1 MGKIKQI
8 TEQGF
13 KLIDIGAT
21 CPFCGSKCALG
32 KVFGYHIIC
41 DNLECGADIQ
51 YFGAE
56 NDPVRTASRFNRRK
70 EDIDGNPEEDH
81 GDL

>member
-1 MGKIKQI
+1 MGKIDQLREDGYKMV
-8 TEQGF
+8 
-13 KLIDIGAT
+13 DVGAV

-32 KVFGYHIIC
+32 RVFGYHIIC

-56 NDPVRTASRFNRRK
+56 KDPVRTACRFNRRK
-70 EDIDGNPEEDH
+70 E
-81 GDL
+81 

>member
-1 MGKIKQI
+1 MGKINQI

-13 KLIDIGAT
+13 KLIDIGAA

-41 DNLECGADIQ
+41 DNPECGADIQ

-56 NDPVRTASRFNRRK
+56 DDLVRTAFRFNRRK
-70 EDIDGNPEEDH
+70 EDIDVNPEKDH